1 MNVLIMDDH
10 PLVRQGLTS
19 ALSFEKDIEEIH
31 EASTMDEAKVFLNL
45 KKPEMTIID
54 LYLGKE
60 DGLKIVDWAR
70 NNKCRT
76 KFLVFTSSSKKEDF
90 HRCKQSGVDGYLLKQ
105 AFPEDLLYALHVIA
119 RGKKFFDMEL
129 AEGRNDQNA
138 DGVTKRE
145 KDVLDELGK
154 GCSNQQIAEKLF
166 ISEHTVKKHISSILG
181 KLNLHHRTEAALY
194 ANNIMNLQT

>member
-10 PLVRQGLTS
+10 PLVRQGLSST
-19 ALSFEKDIEEIH
+19 LSFEEDIKEIH
-31 EASTMDEAKVFLNL
+31 EASSLDEAKVFLNL

-54 LYLGKE
+54 LSLGRE
-60 DGLKIVDWAR
+60 DGLKIVEWAKK
-70 NNKCRT
+70 NKCNT

-90 HRCKQSGVDGYLLKQ
+90 NRCKQSGVDGYLLKQ
-105 AFPEDLLYALHVIA
+105 AFLEDLLYALHVIA

-129 AEGRNDQNA
+129 AESRNDQHD

-145 KDVLDELGK
+145 KDVLTELGR

-194 ANNIMNLQT
+194 VNNVMNLQN

>member
-1 MNVLIMDDH
+1 MKVLIVDDH
-10 PLVRQGLTS
+10 PLVRKGLSS

-45 KKPEMTIID
+45 EKPEIAIID
-54 LYLGKE
+54 LYLGRE

-70 NNKCRT
+70 NKKSHT

-90 HRCKQSGVDGYLLKQ
+90 YRCKQSGVDGYLLKQ

-119 RGKKFFDMEL
+119 RGKKFFDIEL
-129 AEGRNDQNA
+129 VDRQYGPLK
-138 DGVTKRE
+138 DGMTKRE
-145 KDVLDELGK
+145 KDVLEELGK

-181 KLNLHHRTEAALY
+181 KLNLHHRTEVALY
-194 ANNIMNLQT
+194 VNNIMNL